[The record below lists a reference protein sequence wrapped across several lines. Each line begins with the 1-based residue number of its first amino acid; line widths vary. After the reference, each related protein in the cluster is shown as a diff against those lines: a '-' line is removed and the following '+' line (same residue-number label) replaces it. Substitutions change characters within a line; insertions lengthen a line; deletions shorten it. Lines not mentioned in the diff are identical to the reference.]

1 MTTDVVYIT
10 LGIYNHVGF
19 MKRAFL
25 YIDILGFK
33 NLAIANSPKI
43 KNIFK
48 ILDGLQSH
56 NHRHYFSLQTV
67 VFSDT
72 ILIFNTNDT
81 EINDVHLYVT
91 YLIEYTQELFYK
103 LATINIYFKGV
114 LTFGEFN
121 FDQLKNIQAYYG
133 LALIDT
139 YKSEKE
145 LGGFG
150 LFADKNISNK
160 VIVFDKVHFSEKF
173 DFVFLCQSLKNLYL
187 ITNGVLPTDIN
198 ILTDTDDCYRIDE
211 DLRFLREVEY
221 LMSNHPV
228 NKVKEK
234 YRTVYD
240 IYKNELPLFFEKFEL
255 EGFLPFTIN
264 SEYTGSINPF
274 DLISERELSASEEEL
289 SSTSDEGEQVLETYD
304 NELEEAL
311 NATLLKLSSP

>member
-1 MTTDVVYIT
+1 
-10 LGIYNHVGF
+10 

-25 YIDILGFK
+25 YIDILGFE
-33 NLAIANSPKI
+33 NLAVTNSPKI
-43 KNIFK
+43 KNIFE
-48 ILDGLQSH
+48 ILDRLESH

-72 ILIFNTNDT
+72 VLIFNKNDT
-81 EINDVHLYVT
+81 ETSDVHLYVT

-103 LATINIYFKGV
+103 LAAINVYFKAV

-121 FDQLKNIQAYYG
+121 FEQLKNIQAYYG

-150 LFADKNISNK
+150 LFVDKNISNK
-160 VIVFDKVHFSEKF
+160 VVVFDKVQFTEKF

-187 ITNGVLPTDIN
+187 ITNGVLPIDIN
-198 ILTDTDDCYRIDE
+198 ILTDTDVCYRIDE

-221 LMSNHPV
+221 LMLNHPV
-228 NKVKEK
+228 ERVKEK

-240 IYKNELPLFFEKFEL
+240 IYKNELPLFFEKFES
-255 EGFLPFTIN
+255 EGFLPFAIN
-264 SEYTGSINPF
+264 SEYAGNINPF
-274 DLISERELSASEEEL
+274 DLISQRELSATQEKSK
-289 SSTSDEGEQVLETYD
+289 STSDEEEQGLEQYD
-304 NELEEAL
+304 NELEKAL
-311 NATLLKLSSP
+311 KATLLKFAK

>member
-1 MTTDVVYIT
+1 
-10 LGIYNHVGF
+10 

-25 YIDILGFK
+25 YIDILGFE
-33 NLAIANSPKI
+33 NLALTSSPKI
-43 KNIFK
+43 KNIFT

-56 NHRHYFSLQTV
+56 NHRHYFSIKTI

-72 ILIFNTNDT
+72 ILIFNANDT
-81 EINDVHLYVT
+81 EINDVHIYVT

-103 LATINIYFKGV
+103 LAEINVYFKGV
-114 LTFGEFN
+114 LTFGEFY

-133 LALIDT
+133 FALVDT

-150 LFADKNISNK
+150 LFVDKNISNK
-160 VIVFDKVHFSEKF
+160 IAIFDKVQFSEKF
-173 DFVFLCQSLKNLYL
+173 DFVLLCQSLIYLYL

-198 ILTDTDDCYRIDE
+198 VLTDTDDCYRIDE

-221 LMSNHPV
+221 LMNNHPV
-228 NKVKEK
+228 DKVKEK

-255 EGFLPFTIN
+255 EGFLPYTLN
-264 SEYTGSINPF
+264 AEYTGTINPF
-274 DLISERELSASEEEL
+274 DLISERELSASE
-289 SSTSDEGEQVLETYD
+289 SS
-304 NELEEAL
+304 
-311 NATLLKLSSP
+311 